1 MTMRDQPVHP
11 AAPAVVPRWEWRT
24 FGGLDDADPAAAAL
38 GTAATVESDETYVLS
53 RYADASVKVRAG
65 LLDVKVL
72 KRVNAAGLELWVPA
86 FKAAFPL
93 DHEAVEAAF
102 TALGVPVPAT
112 RRTASTWEA
121 LLDDVAGRGED
132 LHVVDT
138 HKRRHRSVLDD
149 CMVEL
154 TDVSVGGSSIRTV
167 AVESPDPQLVTAT
180 VRRLGLDGRPN
191 VCVPRGLRTLLGWG
205 PTRFAV
211 LDVGTNSVKF
221 IQGERQPGG
230 RSHTTADTAVVTRL
244 GEGLAQTGELTQV
257 AILRTVDAIAELVDA
272 ARRIGPLDI
281 VAVGTAGLRMAPN
294 RDAFV
299 DAVHARCGV
308 AVEVISG
315 QEEARLAY
323 RAAVSALPRTG
334 DRLLVFDSG
343 GGSSQ
348 FTFGSRDR
356 IEEQFSLD
364 VGAVRLHRT
373 LRARRR
379 RTPRDRRRRSCGDR
393 CRPLTPGGP
402 RTPGQRDRDRRDRHE
417 PGSGRARPAE
427 LRPRHRPRHR
437 RGRGRGRA
445 TDRDVPTPARRRTTP
460 DRRTAAG
467 ACRSDP
473 RGRLHRPHDPH
484 ADRTGRRDRQRP
496 RPEARCRRREVRH
509 LGGCRPG
516 GGEQIQRRT
525 GLRLLRGGQVHPLCG
540 EERLGLRSR
549 RERLLGGAL
558 GGELEDLGPVGV
570 EPQLG
575 DQRARVALRVE
586 LELEDV
592 ERSEDLEIVER
603 QPIGS
608 VVVEQCPLLPWR
620 TAAGPACGRGTPWRA
635 PRRPPLPSSGP
646 NRRNPRASRRPPR
659 RTRGRR
665 RCSSA
670 SSEGTTGRS
679 LTTESPALRWT
690 RRARTTMPA
699 WFSRR
704 SGVSK

>member
-1 MTMRDQPVHP
+1 MTSDQPVHP
-11 AAPAVVPRWEWRT
+11 NAPAVVPRWEWRT
-24 FGGLDDADPAAAAL
+24 FGGLDDDDPALAAL
-38 GTAATVESDETYVLS
+38 RTAATVESDETYVLS

-72 KRVNAAGLELWVPA
+72 KRVNSAGLQLWVPA
-86 FKAAFPL
+86 LKATFPL
-93 DHEAVEAAF
+93 DHEAVAAAF

-121 LLDDVAGRGED
+121 LLDEVARRGED

-138 HKRRHRSVLDD
+138 HKSRHRSVLDD

-154 TDVSVGGSSIRTV
+154 TDVSVGGRSIGTV

-180 VRRLGLDGRPN
+180 VGRLGLDGRPN

-230 RSHTTADTAVVTRL
+230 RSHTTADAAVVTRL

-257 AILRTVDAIAELVDA
+257 AIRRTVDAIAELVDA
-272 ARRIGPLDI
+272 ARRAGPLDI

-364 VGAVRLHRT
+364 VGAVRFTERFGL
-373 LRARRR
+373 ADAV
-379 RTPRDRRRRSCGDR
+379 PRETVDAALAAIAAD
-393 CRPLTPGGP
+393 LA
-402 RTPGQRDRDRRDRHE
+402 HLE
-417 PGSGRARPAE
+417 GRARPDSVIAIGGTATNLAAVEHGLPSYDPDVVHGTVVDVAE
-427 LRPRHRPRHR
+427 VERQIETYRRRHADER
-437 RGRGRGRA
+437 RQIAGLQ
-445 TDRDVPTPARRRTTP
+445 PAR
-460 DRRTAAG
+460 AEVILAG
-467 ACRSDP
+467 ACIVRTILTLTGQDAVTVSD
-473 RGRLHRPHDPH
+473 R
-484 ADRTGRRDRQRP
+484 
-496 RPEARCRRREVRH
+496 
-509 LGGCRPG
+509 
-516 GGEQIQRRT
+516 
-525 GLRLLRGGQVHPLCG
+525 GLRH
-540 EERLGLRSR
+540 
-549 RERLLGGAL
+549 
-558 GGELEDLGPVGV
+558 GV
-570 EPQLG
+570 AA
-575 DQRARVALRVE
+575 QRF
-586 LELEDV
+586 
-592 ERSEDLEIVER
+592 
-603 QPIGS
+603 
-608 VVVEQCPLLPWR
+608 
-620 TAAGPACGRGTPWRA
+620 GT
-635 PRRPPLPSSGP
+635 
-646 NRRNPRASRRPPR
+646 
-659 RTRGRR
+659 
-665 RCSSA
+665 
-670 SSEGTTGRS
+670 
-679 LTTESPALRWT
+679 
-690 RRARTTMPA
+690 
-699 WFSRR
+699 
-704 SGVSK
+704 